1 MAVFLVRH
9 AQAGH
14 RGFGPGDQER
24 ALSTSG
30 EAQAAALVLALKATL
45 ITRLVSS
52 PFLRCVQTL
61 EPLAAALGVTIETT
75 PLLAEGMP
83 FEPVLELLAGLPEG
97 SVLCSH
103 GDVIPDVVQALL
115 RRGLQIHGEPRW
127 NKGSVWSL
135 HRTNNEWT
143 DGHSFV
149 L

>member
-14 RGFGPGDQER
+14 RGFGHGDRER
-24 ALSTSG
+24 SLSASG
-30 EAQAAALVLALKATL
+30 EAQAAALAGVLKGTMV
-45 ITRLVSS
+45 TRLLSS
-52 PFLRCVQTL
+52 PYLRCVQTL
-61 EPLAAALGVTIETT
+61 EPLAATLGVTVETT

-97 SVLCSH
+97 AVLCSH

-115 RRGLQIHGEPRW
+115 RRGLHIHGEPRW
-127 NKGSVWSL
+127 SKGSVWTL
-135 HRTNNEWT
+135 DRTNNEWT
-143 DGHSFV
+143 DGRSFV